1 MIYKPEEYDF
11 TKLENM
17 DVITDKRGNR
27 AGREKT
33 RYKNVVCAFDI
44 ETSRV
49 VTGWKKDRGEEKPV
63 YNSFLYI
70 WMFQIGKEDTII
82 GRTWAEYKEFIEK
95 IENAIGTAKL
105 VVYVHNL
112 AFEFQFLSGIYPSD
126 RWEVFAPKSRRPLKA
141 TYNDKI
147 EYRCSYYHSNMSL
160 EKFLESVGVEDK
172 KKVGDL
178 DYDIVRY
185 PWTELTDK
193 ELGYCINDVKGLVE
207 AIYTEME
214 RDHDTLLSIPLT
226 STSYLRREV
235 KALLMPMRDAYKN
248 TIPPYKVY
256 QILRKAFRGGDTHA
270 NRWYADRIINDI
282 YSDDRVSSYPAVLLN
297 EKYPMGA
304 WRKVETDCIE
314 KLMEEKKKGYAY
326 VCTIRLWNVRL
337 IDEYYPDPYIP
348 IAKCGVIGDHINDNG
363 RVLSADF
370 LEISVTDIDLDIILS
385 IYDFDTHE
393 ITEAYKSKYDYLPQP
408 LRDKLRELFEFKT
421 QFKGVDGQEY
431 FYAKSKNKL
440 NAAYGMAAQ
449 NPMRESSIYVNG
461 VWQV

>member
-1 MIYKPEEYDF
+1 MIYTPQEYDF
-11 TKLENM
+11 TKLEKM

-49 VTGWKKDRGEEKPV
+49 VTGWKKDRGKEKPV
-63 YNSFLYI
+63 YNSFMYI
-70 WMFQIGKEDTII
+70 WMFQIGKDDTII
-82 GRTWAEYKEFIEK
+82 GRTWTEYKDFIEK

-160 EKFLESVGVEDK
+160 EKFLESVGAEDK

-207 AIYTEME
+207 AIYIEME
-214 RDHDTLLSIPLT
+214 IDHDTLMSITLS
-226 STSYLRREV
+226 
-235 KALLMPMRDAYKN
+235 
-248 TIPPYKVY
+248 
-256 QILRKAFRGGDTHA
+256 
-270 NRWYADRIINDI
+270 
-282 YSDDRVSSYPAVLLN
+282 
-297 EKYPMGA
+297 
-304 WRKVETDCIE
+304 
-314 KLMEEKKKGYAY
+314 
-326 VCTIRLWNVRL
+326 
-337 IDEYYPDPYIP
+337 
-348 IAKCGVIGDHINDNG
+348 
-363 RVLSADF
+363 
-370 LEISVTDIDLDIILS
+370 
-385 IYDFDTHE
+385 
-393 ITEAYKSKYDYLPQP
+393 
-408 LRDKLRELFEFKT
+408 
-421 QFKGVDGQEY
+421 
-431 FYAKSKNKL
+431 
-440 NAAYGMAAQ
+440 
-449 NPMRESSIYVNG
+449 
-461 VWQV
+461 